1 MTDRA
6 LIALLDG
13 EPVGRVL
20 RDRIGRMTFVYEDGW
35 RHPPDS
41 YPLSLS
47 MPLAAAEHP
56 HARIDAYLWG
66 LLPDNA
72 NILDRWARRFRVS
85 ARNPFALLAHVGAD
99 CAGAVQFATPERIDT
114 LMRATDPPIEWLDE
128 QGVADR
134 LATLRV
140 DHAAWRTP
148 TDTGQFSL
156 AGAQPKTALLFRDG
170 QWGVPS
176 GRVPTSH
183 ILKPPSTEFDGHAE
197 NEYFCLTLARSLGL
211 PAAHADVIHFGDE
224 VAIVIER
231 YDRMTVGSA
240 LRRVH
245 QEDSCQ
251 ALGCP
256 PTSKYE
262 NEGGPGAKDVVE
274 LLRTYSSARD
284 EDIDTFIGAMIF
296 NWLIAG
302 TDAHAKNYSLLLAG
316 GGEVRLAPLYDVTS
330 TLPYKSLNQGKLSL
344 AMKLGNHY
352 RLRDISFHDWAKLAK
367 AVRMDSD
374 RLFGRINAMI
384 DELPGKAM
392 EVLSGARRSQ
402 LTHPLLKRLVADL
415 AARAAACKRIV
426 AHRKGATAS

>member
-1 MTDRA
+1 MTDRT

-13 EPVGRVL
+13 ESAGRVL
-20 RDRIGRMTFVYEDGW
+20 RDRNGRMTFVYEERW
-35 RHPPDS
+35 RQSSDA

-47 MPLAAAEHP
+47 MPLAAAEHA

-72 NILDRWARRFRVS
+72 NILDGWARRFRVS
-85 ARNPFALLAHVGAD
+85 ARNPFALLAHVGED
-99 CAGAVQFATPERIDT
+99 CAGAVQFATPERID
-114 LMRATDPPIEWLDE
+114 AIAGVADPPIQWLDE
-128 QGVADR
+128 QEIADR
-134 LATLRV
+134 LAKLRV

-148 TDTGQFSL
+148 ADAGQFSL
-156 AGAQPKTALLFRDG
+156 AGVQPKTALLLREG
-170 QWGVPS
+170 RWGVPS

-183 ILKPPSTEFDGHAE
+183 ILKPPSAEFDGHAE
-197 NEYFCLTLARSLGL
+197 NEYFCLTLARELGL
-211 PAAHADVIHFGDE
+211 PAVNAAVMHFGKE

-231 YDRMTVGSA
+231 YDRITVGDT

-245 QEDSCQ
+245 QEDLCQ

-284 EDIDTFIGAMIF
+284 EDIDTFFGALIF
-296 NWLIAG
+296 NWLLAG

-316 GGEVRLAPLYDVTS
+316 GGEVRLAPLYDVAS
-330 TLPYKSLNQGKLSL
+330 ALPYESLNQDRLSL

-352 RLRDISFHDWAKLAK
+352 RLREISFHDWEKLGK
-367 AVRMDSD
+367 AVRMESD
-374 RLFGRINAMI
+374 RLFDRINTMI

-392 EVLSGARRSQ
+392 EVLNNARRSN
-402 LTHPLLKRLVADL
+402 LTHPLLERLVSDL
-415 AARAAACKRIV
+415 VDRSRACKRIIGLQ
-426 AHRKGATAS
+426 H